1 MTRHL
6 RQART
11 GSVDPFK
18 RPDGSVYYR
27 GRIRL
32 GDGSLHRLT
41 IEEPFCN
48 DVDEARKYTAATQAE
63 EDTHGAHPGPQKRRT
78 AAPRACDRDGT
89 KVARALGCL
98 ARCQGEHV
106 DP

>member
-1 MTRHL
+1 MKPPDGPAKPMRA
-6 RQART
+6 QRT
-11 GSVDPFK
+11 GTVDPFK

-48 DVDEARKYTAATQAE
+48 VEADARKYTATTQAE
-63 EDTHGAHPGPQKRRT
+63 EDAHGRRDRIQT
-78 AAPRACDRDGT
+78 RGAILEQPIATLQCCAESRAIACLE
-89 KVARALGCL
+89 LG
-98 ARCQGEHV
+98 
-106 DP
+106 